1 MGTSGEGQASQDLYP
16 YRASGQAQGGAI
28 PPLEP
33 GAGGGLLGADS
44 GLLGALVE
52 IVSVET
58 SALHGVLAA
67 WQREQD
73 RLANRAWRRPGG
85 MARPAGL

>member
-1 MGTSGEGQASQDLYP
+1 MNATGQAQAADTGDPSHDAGQARGEAGSGDE
-16 YRASGQAQGGAI
+16 RASGISDLLIEIAGA
-28 PPLEP
+28 E
-33 GAGGGLLGADS
+33 GDA
-44 GLLGALVE
+44 LLGALA
-52 IVSVET
+52 T
-58 SALHGVLAA
+58 

>member
-1 MGTSGEGQASQDLYP
+1 MNATGQAQTADVGDP
-16 YRASGQAQGGAI
+16 YHATGQAHEGAGSGDERASGISDALIEIAGAKGDS
-28 PPLEP
+28 LF
-33 GAGGGLLGADS
+33 GA
-44 GLLGALVE
+44 
-52 IVSVET
+52 
-58 SALHGVLAA
+58 LAA